1 MSKPKVGIFK
11 FASCSG
17 CQLVFLDCEDELLDL
32 VGALDIAYFPEAK
45 RDNAPGPYD
54 IAFVE
59 GAITTPEE
67 VQRILEIRRQSGL
80 LVAIGACAVTGG
92 LPSLKNWKRLPWV
105 KSEVYPNPEWIDSL
119 ETAFGIDAYVQV
131 DGYLKGCPISKSE
144 LLEFAVSALLGKA
157 PNLRAHS
164 VCVECKLK
172 ENVCLLSYEGA
183 PCMGPV
189 TNAGCGAL
197 CPTNGRG
204 CYGCYGPNSD
214 ANVTSI
220 GKIFERLG
228 ASRADI
234 VRKLRYFAGTQE
246 PFKNGAEFYD

>member
-1 MSKPKVGIFK
+1 VSKPKVAIFK

-17 CQLVFLDCEDELLDL
+17 CQLVFLNCEEELLEL
-32 VGALDIAYFPEAK
+32 VGALEIIYFPEAK

-67 VQRILEIRRQSGL
+67 VERILEVRRQSKL
-80 LVAIGACAVTGG
+80 VVAIGACAVTGG
-92 LPSLKNWKRLPWV
+92 LPSLKNWKKLPWI
-105 KSEVYPNPEWIDSL
+105 KREVYPNPDWIDSL
-119 ETAFGIDAYVQV
+119 ETAFGIDAYVRV
-131 DGYLKGCPISKSE
+131 DGYLKGCPISKDE
-144 LLEFAVSALLGKA
+144 LLEFTVSALLGKA

-172 ENVCLLSYEGA
+172 ENVCQLTYEGA
-183 PCMGPV
+183 PCMGPI

-197 CPTNGRG
+197 CPSNGRA
-204 CYGCYGPNSD
+204 CYGCYGPNND
-214 ANVTSI
+214 ANVTSM
-220 GKIFERLG
+220 GEIFERLG
-228 ASRADI
+228 VSRAGI

-246 PFKNGAEFYD
+246 PFKNGAESYD

>member
-17 CQLVFLDCEDELLDL
+17 CQLVFLNCEDELLDL

-59 GAITTPEE
+59 GAITTPQE

-92 LPSLKNWKRLPWV
+92 LPSLKNWKRLPWI

-119 ETAFGIDAYVQV
+119 ETAFGIDAYVRV

-144 LLEFAVSALLGKA
+144 LLEFAVSALLGKV

-164 VCVECKLK
+164 VCVECKLN
-172 ENVCLLSYEGA
+172 ENVCLLTYEGA
-183 PCMGPV
+183 RCMGPV

-197 CPTNGRG
+197 CPTNGRA

-214 ANVTSI
+214 ANVTSM
-220 GKIFERLG
+220 GRIFERLG

-234 VRKLRYFAGTQE
+234 VRKLRYFAGTQV